1 MAQTQLPRLPFS
13 PPRPPNDE
21 RLVRG
26 RDFVD
31 VLLERRSI
39 RDFSP
44 DPVPRNLIEHALEAA
59 NSAPSGAN
67 RQPWSFV
74 AVSDPQIKTKIRLAA
89 EAEERAF
96 WEGGTTPQ
104 AWLDALAPLG
114 LDWRKPFLEIAPW
127 LVVVFK
133 EVHGIGEDGSKKT
146 NYYVNESVGIA
157 CGLFIAALQTMG
169 LSTLTHTPQPMR
181 FLNSILNR
189 PSNER
194 PFILF
199 PVGFPAE
206 DCTVPDLS
214 KKDSKQVTTWFDARD
229 TDT

>member
-1 MAQTQLPRLPFS
+1 MLH
-13 PPRPPNDE
+13 
-21 RLVRG
+21 RG
-26 RDFVD
+26 RALVEE
-31 VLLERRSI
+31 LLKRRSI
-39 RDFSP
+39 RDFAP
-44 DPVPRNLIEHALEAA
+44 DPVPRVLIEQALEAA

-74 AVSDPQIKTKIRLAA
+74 AVSDPVVKREIRVAA

-104 AWLDALAPLG
+104 EWLDALAPFG
-114 LDWRKPFLEIAPW
+114 LDWRKPFLEVAPW
-127 LVVVFK
+127 LIVVFK
-133 EVHGIGEDGSKKT
+133 EVHGLNDDGSKRT

-181 FLNSILNR
+181 FLNTILER

-199 PVGFPAE
+199 PIGFPAE
-206 DCTVPDLS
+206 DCTVPNLA
-214 KKDSKQVTTWFDARD
+214 KKEWGDATSWFTAS
-229 TDT
+229 